1 MSRST
6 RAKWWHAAGWSA
18 VALLVTAQ
26 LVVSD
31 LAVLAAPV
39 LVLCLLCAYLTSPLA
54 ARRSTGHWQALQRH
68 VRHSTVV
75 VYWRPGCVYCL
86 RLRLA
91 LWRARV
97 TGTVDWVDIWDD
109 PGGAAYVRDLNDG
122 SETVPT
128 VIFPDGSARTNPD
141 PASVVAAARSLGDGL
156 SETDETGSESGSAT
170 GSARGSGTGSV
181 TGSGTGSAT
190 GARGRQ
196 VDPSASGGAER
207 PGRGRRHAPGG
218 VATPHT
224 PEAERAPRTP
234 RHARSHGR

>member
-18 VALLVTAQ
+18 IALLVTAQ

-31 LAVLAAPV
+31 LAVLAAPIF
-39 LVLCLLCAYLTSPLA
+39 VLCLLCAYLTSPLA
-54 ARRSTGHWQALQRH
+54 ARTSTGHWQALQRH

-91 LWRARV
+91 LRRARV

-109 PGGAAYVRDLNDG
+109 PEGAAYVRDLNDG

-141 PASVVAAARSLGDGL
+141 PASVVAAARSLGAGL
-156 SETDETGSESGSAT
+156 AEPDETGSESDAAADAESDAK
-170 GSARGSGTGSV
+170 SDA
-181 TGSGTGSAT
+181 AA
-190 GARGRQ
+190 GARGRE
-196 VDPSASGGAER
+196 VDAIGESGAGER
-207 PGRGRRHAPGG
+207 PGRARRHAPGAG
-218 VATPHT
+218 AAPRTPD
-224 PEAERAPRTP
+224 AERAPRTP